1 MKTRALLAIPLAL
14 LLSSGAQAQQWFG
27 AISYGMSTPVSD
39 TKDFTRGTSWR
50 NLGVDLVAVVQANTT
65 VGVSFGWN
73 VFNEVTGTVSS
84 VDGVEI
90 SGTQFRYINS
100 FPILVT
106 IRQFTGTQGGTRPF
120 FGLGV
125 GTQLVKHRVD
135 VGQWRISEDTWHS
148 ALAPEISVVLP
159 LQSDA
164 KWFISGRYNYA
175 VKSSDR
181 THSYFGFNIGIA
193 WQTDGF

>member
-50 NLGVDLVAVVQANTT
+50 NFGVDLVAIVNPNTT
-65 VGVSFGWN
+65 VGVSFAWN

-84 VDGVEI
+84 VSGIEI

-100 FPILVT
+100 LPILVT
-106 IRQFTGTQGGTRPF
+106 FREYFRTPAGARPF
-120 FGLGV
+120 IGV
-125 GTQLVKHRVD
+125 GVGPHLVKQRVD
-135 VGQWRISEDTWHS
+135 VGVWTITENTWHFVV
-148 ALAPEISVVLP
+148 APEVGLVSSVGLAV
-159 LQSDA
+159 S
-164 KWFISGRYNYA
+164 WFTN
-175 VKSSDR
+175 V
-181 THSYFGFNIGIA
+181 T
-193 WQTDGF
+193 